1 MEVRK
6 KFNAYP
12 QNSAKQERLSANL
25 NVKLIGR
32 LIASDLR
39 RFPAHD
45 LISLHHEIQ
54 RQ

>member
-1 MEVRK
+1 MEYGIRCHRQV
-6 KFNAYP
+6 
-12 QNSAKQERLSANL
+12 SLLSL
-25 NVKLIGR
+25 NVKFLGR